1 MWALRQR
8 SLKVCRKEWNTTLSG
23 KPSFWWMYRQL
34 GMEWDLPQ
42 AFVVFPS
49 AGVLP
54 GQGGGGFIGQETGQG
69 LDQGLH
75 FLNRPWAPFAVLLPI
90 FQQTLPAE
98 YGGVLFQWD
107 DGQFRAGDGFTRL
120 APTQVPGCSPEGGG
134 KRFKTCVQSPVVHV
148 PPGGQMQE
156 MGDVDFELLQEGEVS
171 DDPWRGEITDK
182 IRVFSRDQQAV
193 FHVIALHPESQLG
206 GNQLP
211 IFRFIF
217 LHDGGIHQLCGS
229 LDFFL
234 RELGTGNRFDDL
246 QEMRLLFRWQ
256 GIEELFQNRAFGFV
270 CPGDFLVHGGC
281 LGLEGFVDFDGIA
294 SGQALGFP
302 AVAGPQGNPQI
313 AVPAN
318 LAGAGREVQILALKT
333 SGNLREKW
341 KSAPP
346 RSRYIGFLTSLL
358 ATLLATV
365 SSHNPLKAIFLY
377 GKSNS

>member
-1 MWALRQR
+1 M
-8 SLKVCRKEWNTTLSG
+8 CRKEWNTTLSG

-98 YGGVLFQWD
+98 CGGVLFQWD

-193 FHVIALHPESQLG
+193 FHVIALHPGSQLG

-270 CPGDFLVHGGC
+270 CPGDFLVHGGVSGPGGLRPPQQHSGEPGARLPGGC
-281 LGLEGFVDFDGIA
+281 RSPGKTANSRSRQPCGSRTRGSDSGLENIGE
-294 SGQALGFP
+294 
-302 AVAGPQGNPQI
+302 
-313 AVPAN
+313 
-318 LAGAGREVQILALKT
+318 LAGKMEERTPAKQVHRV
-333 SGNLREKW
+333 
-341 KSAPP
+341 
-346 RSRYIGFLTSLL
+346 FDLTFSY
-358 ATLLATV
+358 T
-365 SSHNPLKAIFLY
+365 SSH
-377 GKSNS
+377 SV